1 MLAPTRVFRQFEQYA
16 KPVPG
21 QTGAGFVVSGGV
33 FALQRF
39 YKMNRVD
46 DVEAVGVG
54 GGGCQAGKQK
64 KKRKSGFWDYQA
76 GICKNILTTICC
88 CIKMR
93 VTNNT

>member
-1 MLAPTRVFRQFEQYA
+1 M
-16 KPVPG
+16 
-21 QTGAGFVVSGGV
+21 VSGGV

-39 YKMNRVD
+39 YKMYWVD
-46 DVEAVGVG
+46 DAQAVGVG
-54 GGGCQAGKQK
+54 GGGCQAGKRK
-64 KKRKSGFWDYQA
+64 KKKKSDFWDYQA